1 MLRTLTLMLL
11 LALPSMAGAQA
22 GIRPEIAPGTGGEEM
37 LLRGVGVDE
46 HLDAAIP
53 ADAMFLDHEGHAVRL
68 GDIAD
73 GSRPVLLNF
82 VYYDC
87 AIICENALNGIAAT
101 LAAQPWTVG
110 IEYDVIT
117 VSMNPRDLPATAALA
132 RGRVLGRYPRE
143 EAEHGWHFLTG
154 TEPEI
159 RRLTDAVGYNFRWD
173 AATEQFA
180 HPAVVVLLQRSG
192 RVARYLYGLE
202 LASNDV
208 RLGLIEAGG
217 DRTLAS
223 AGTSVVD
230 GLVDRALLF
239 CFRWDQSESRYVV
252 YAWGLMRAGGA
263 LTALILGSV
272 LFMYWRRERRRDR
285 AAAKDR
291 APSSG
296 PTPSS
301 TPALASGRAD

>member
-1 MLRTLTLMLL
+1 MIRTLTVMLL

-22 GIRPEIAPGTGGEEM
+22 GIRPAIAPGTGGEEM
-37 LLRGVGVDE
+37 LLRGVNVDE
-46 HLDAAIP
+46 HLDAPIP

-87 AIICENALNGIAAT
+87 AIICENALNGIAET

-117 VSMNPRDLPATAALA
+117 VSMNPRDLPETAALA
-132 RGRVLGRYPRE
+132 RGRVLARYPRA
-143 EAEHGWHFLTG
+143 EAEQGWHFLTG

-159 RRLTDAVGYNFRWD
+159 RRLTDAVGYNYRWD
-173 AATEQFA
+173 DATQQFA

-208 RLGLIEAGG
+208 RLGLIEAAG

-230 GLVDRALLF
+230 GIVDRALLF
-239 CFRWDQSESRYVV
+239 CFRWDQSESRYVL
-252 YAWGLMRAGGA
+252 YAWNLMRAGGA
-263 LTALILGSV
+263 LTALIMGSV

-285 AAAKDR
+285 ANAPK
-291 APSSG
+291 PSSG
-296 PTPSS
+296 PTSS
-301 TPALASGRAD
+301 ATPALASGRAD